1 MYKRQHIDRVKK
13 KARISIDVSE
23 YHGKICAYLCCD
35 NASAEDLLP
44 EEINADGSSLS
55 SETMKLKTVFL
66 SLIAETLEQLNDAE
80 MSFYPLLSPDSKSL
94 TDRTL
99 SLSSWCRG
107 FIDGFGHVIA
117 QKNISNDHIEQD
129 IIGEIIED
137 FSQISKLSTASV
149 MNEDGEEL
157 AYMEVVEYVRVGA
170 QLIFEEMKVAKT

>member
-1 MYKRQHIDRVKK
+1 MNFEYIDKIRKK
-13 KARISIDVSE
+13 SGINIDVSE
-23 YHGKICAYLCCD
+23 CHGNISACLCSD
-35 NASAEDLLP
+35 NMAAEALLP
-44 EEINADGSSLS
+44 EEIKADESSLS

-80 MSFYPLLSPDSKSL
+80 MSFYPLLSPDSESI

-99 SLSSWCRG
+99 SLSSWCQG
-107 FIDGFGHVIA
+107 FIDGFGDVIA

-137 FSQISKLSTASV
+137 FSQISKLTSASV
-149 MNEDGEEL
+149 MNDDGEEL